1 VRIIDLTIPVAD
13 TDAFVAEVRA
23 VEPLGLRLQRG
34 SSLHPPGDVVTLE
47 VRNEQLGEVM
57 RIADRYGLGERGGVT
72 MSTSVPLSVV
82 VHSEQALTR
91 EVGATTWEEL
101 ELSIGEDSTMTVDRI
116 TVMAIAGFIAGL
128 GIVSGTLHL
137 VIGAMVIAPGFQP
150 FARFLLGVINRSGA
164 WRGGL
169 LDAGRAYGAL
179 LAGAAAAAVLSQ
191 LLGVSALEAGDDSYL
206 SADALVVYWTTLSW
220 TGVAV
225 GAAAGVCGGILISLN
240 RTVLTAGVMVALAL
254 VPTATLVPMGLVA
267 GDPGLALDAAL
278 RFLAE
283 VSLVLASVTVVFV
296 LKRRRDRRRA
306 SDGAPEE

>member
-1 VRIIDLTIPVAD
+1 MRIIDLTIPVAD
-13 TDAFVAEVRA
+13 TDAFVADVRA

-34 SSLHPPGDVVTLE
+34 SSLQPPGDVVTLE

-82 VHSEQALTR
+82 APSEQALSR
-91 EVGATTWEEL
+91 EIGATTWEEL
-101 ELSIGEDSTMTVDRI
+101 ELSIGEDSTMTLDRT
-116 TVMAIAGFIAGL
+116 TVMAIAGLIAGL

-150 FARFLLGVINRSGA
+150 FARFVLGVINRSGA

-169 LDAGRAYGAL
+169 VDAGRAYGAL
-179 LAGAAAAAVLSQ
+179 LAGASAAALLSQ
-191 LLGVSALEAGDDSYL
+191 VFGAGPLDAGDDSYL
-206 SADALVVYWTTLSW
+206 AAEPLVDYWTTLTW

-225 GAAAGVCGGILISLN
+225 GGAAAICGGILVSLN

-254 VPTATLVPMGLVA
+254 VPTATLVPMALVA
-267 GDPGLALDAAL
+267 GDPGLSLAAAV
-278 RFLAE
+278 RFLVEAA
-283 VSLVLASVTVVFV
+283 LVLAGTTVVFL
-296 LKRRRDRRRA
+296 LKRRRDRRRV
-306 SDGAPEE
+306 SDGE